1 MKVVQSFVMAATL
14 LAGCATPGDPPEG
27 TSMLLEVAHV
37 LTRQEILTGQV
48 RMPLA
53 DGERDPVYLS
63 LTPAQEIPT
72 GQLRMPLAYGQRD
85 SVMIPMYLGLL
96 ASGMQSG
103 DMVDG
108 SVILGRTQYFWD
120 DPQTG
125 SVRGALRV
133 LPVARGLEVS
143 AGNVVEAERGYR
155 FATVIRVKYRTLAE
169 GGCFY
174 GTDDGTVSG
183 LTRDA
188 LRPVG
193 RDEAASLRCAGLASE
208 GWTQV
213 RRCNG
218 IEWTKPSQ
226 PGRTRA
232 AFYGESRTL
241 DPLNRAILAPFLS
254 CYALTP

>member
-1 MKVVQSFVMAATL
+1 
-14 LAGCATPGDPPEG
+14 
-27 TSMLLEVAHV
+27 MLLEVAHV
-37 LTRQEILTGQV
+37 LTRQEILTGEM
-48 RMPLA
+48 RMLRA
-53 DGERDPVYLS
+53 DGKVYLDVILCPGGIS
-63 LTPAQEIPT
+63 CPGL
-72 GQLRMPLAYGQRD
+72 
-85 SVMIPMYLGLL
+85 YLDLL

-108 SVILGRTQYFWD
+108 SVILGRTQYFWGE
-120 DPQTG
+120 PETG
-125 SVRGALRV
+125 SVREAIRV

-143 AGNVVEAERGYR
+143 AGNVVEAERAYR
-155 FATVIRVKYRTLAE
+155 FATVMRVKYRTLAE

-193 RDEAASLRCAGLASE
+193 RDGAASLRCANLASE

-213 RRCNG
+213 HRCNG
-218 IEWTKPSQ
+218 IEWTKPPQ
-226 PGRTRA
+226 PGRTRS

-241 DPLNRAILAPFLS
+241 DPLDRAMLAPLLS